1 MTGNGDVF
9 VATAMAA
16 VAAGF
21 GNRAGDFLRIDAPVG
36 RRLGEVPR
44 LAIRQGGVR
53 ATFLAPGE
61 ALIDPVAIGLVFND
75 ENAAIRRCRRCGKQE
90 RTGQ

>member
-21 GNRAGDFLRIDAPVG
+21 GNRAGDFVGIDAPVG

-44 LAIRQGGVR
+44 LAIRQCGVR
-53 ATFLAPGE
+53 ATSFALGE

-75 ENAAIRRCRRCGKQE
+75 ENPAIRPSRRRRKQE